1 MVMANLDPFLEA
13 LRDRQI
19 SPQSFVETQKA
30 SNAFCTK
37 KCKAGYLWMLHKF
50 SFIADMSLIFLE
62 GSHSLG
68 VPCLRIIDSSYSL
81 FISSALHEKK
91 RSIIYSVRGIVTPSF
106 GISLRLCVDKG
117 LEGDTRNHP

>member
-1 MVMANLDPFLEA
+1 
-13 LRDRQI
+13 
-19 SPQSFVETQKA
+19 
-30 SNAFCTK
+30 
-37 KCKAGYLWMLHKF
+37 MLHKF

-91 RSIIYSVRGIVTPSF
+91 RIIIYSVRGIKSPHPSGF
-106 GISLRLCVDKG
+106 
-117 LEGDTRNHP
+117 P